1 MQRTTKGLTLVVAIV
16 VILLNLLL
24 LVKEN
29 YIFSFLRPFGPVRTS
44 KLLSVRKR
52 PNSLRVQ
59 HTFKRRSKHIFIFR
73 ENKMNC
79 SHKYHKVKAHPET
92 GIFLYKSVRW
102 KKIEESDYLKK
113 TPGIVIEPDIF
124 LIVPCLD
131 IAIYVYL
138 CYRKVSSEKKSYLT

>member
-1 MQRTTKGLTLVVAIV
+1 
-16 VILLNLLL
+16 
-24 LVKEN
+24 
-29 YIFSFLRPFGPVRTS
+29 
-44 KLLSVRKR
+44 
-52 PNSLRVQ
+52 
-59 HTFKRRSKHIFIFR
+59 
-73 ENKMNC
+73 MNC

-113 TPGIVIEPDIF
+113 IPGIVIEPDIF

-138 CYRKVSSEKKSYLT
+138 CYRKVSSEKKLSTSIYDLVLIYVCHFHHHFLLLLLLQLPLVKF